1 MSLVFLLR
9 EKLKSANQKLV
20 KALVCYAVLIGV
32 ALYELLPARTYYEQA
47 LLGLVLAVAAIFIV
61 KTIAHSEDEKM
72 E

>member
-1 MSLVFLLR
+1 MSIVSSLN
-9 EKLKSANQKLV
+9 EKLKTANRRLLLTL
-20 KALVCYAVLIGV
+20 ACYAALIGV

-61 KTIAHSEDEKM
+61 KTLAHSEDEKM